1 MTVASASYTTWK
13 VCAIVGGHSGTG
25 VEMERG
31 EKKPRGRPVVKE
43 MPERIDASPE
53 EIAEVVLRAKPKRVW
68 RFEEET
74 KEKAR

>member
-1 MTVASASYTTWK
+1 
-13 VCAIVGGHSGTG
+13 
-25 VEMERG
+25 MERG